1 MFLSEAEAEARLEE
15 LRRQRAALDRAIAE
29 HELYL
34 DLGRRLHPAAPAAS
48 PAPAAVPPAASAS
61 APVSASSPEAAGR
74 PDGRRVIETAFEVL
88 AAAGRPMHAAEI
100 WEAMA
105 ARGLTLPGH
114 DPVAALNTRLW
125 KRAQGRTALRRLGDG
140 VYALDGTARTP

>member
-34 DLGRRLHPAAPAAS
+34 DLGRRLRPAAPAAS
-48 PAPAAVPPAASAS
+48 PAPAAVPPA
-61 APVSASSPEAAGR
+61 VSASSPEAAGR